1 MAHSD
6 PQADAA
12 VLNKAMKGLGTDE
25 KALNNIFGSRSKAQL
40 QDIAKAYVGAHKQT
54 LEKDIRG
61 DTSGDYR
68 DLLVWL
74 LQPVGQVRCGLL
86 KYATKGAGTAE
97 KYLIDVYAPA
107 SNKEVLEIFQTDP
120 TAIAAV
126 VNDVSHGDFAKVINK
141 LMKGKRDESGKID
154 EGEAAR
160 IAEQLYKAGE
170 GKLGT
175 DEDTFTEIMCTYSPA
190 FLKRVSY
197 HYADKHKHSLESAIK
212 KETSGDYE
220 SILLGLLKTRHE
232 YFADRFFN
240 ATHGLG
246 TDDHFVC
253 FAFGVLSPD
262 DFVQIAKIFHE
273 KHKDT
278 TLGKQINGDVS
289 GHYGNLIKLL
299 LTHYGIN

>member
-25 KALNNIFGSRSKAQL
+25 KALNNIFGSRNKAQL
-40 QDIAKAYVGAHKQT
+40 QAIAQAYQSAFKHT
-54 LEKDIRG
+54 LEHDIKG

-74 LQPVGQVRCGLL
+74 LQPVSAVRCGLL

-97 KYLIDVYAPA
+97 KYLIDVFAPA
-107 SNKEVLEIFQTDP
+107 TNADILEIFQTDP

-141 LMKGKRDESGKID
+141 LMKAQRDETGKID
-154 EGEAAR
+154 EGEAGR

-175 DEDTFTEIMCTYSPA
+175 DEDTFTEIMCSYSPA

-197 HYADKHKHSLESAIK
+197 QYADKHKHSLESAIK

-220 SILLGLLKTRHE
+220 SILLGLLKTKHE
-232 YFADRFFN
+232 YFADRFYN

-246 TDDHFVC
+246 TDDHFLC
-253 FAFGVLSPD
+253 YAFGVLTPD
-262 DFVQIAKIFHE
+262 DFAQIAKLFHE

-278 TLGKQINGDVS
+278 TLGKQILGDVS
-289 GHYGNLIKLL
+289 GHYGNLIKLVL
-299 LTHYGIN
+299 AQYGIN